1 MSRNQPPR
9 DALAVTH
16 MWVPVDAT
24 GDDFYDLGSRFGT
37 QVGVLSEVHDE
48 TGHPYVT
55 VDGAGF
61 FDPRCLRFH
70 RLQQVVP
77 GGSDDNRLAIQVLLD
92 YEAEYADVEKGDNP
106 FGQPEFFTAKNRTT
120 READSKG
127 RVALPTSHRRV
138 IDSEDDRYAVALTCR
153 SIALE
158 AADLDIPV
166 GDDVTVAGQSAPE
179 GVHFREAGSHTG
191 EPGSTTH
198 GGVTTTA
205 PSVSVGGVTFFGGA
219 AVAAAQNAIAQ
230 GGSAAD
236 AARAASAAARGLPP
250 PPLLDADNQTRE
262 RGKQGGETQAREQ
275 PPPPDLNPG
284 GSVPLLNH
292 PKGYVWSEAGRIGLL
307 GTLVA
312 PEGAG
317 GSYFPGREGTPIG
330 PLPVRHDGQFTMGPE
345 LVGRIV
351 FVSNDA
357 SQVEEGSGKAIKGE
371 MWGDRS
377 RANQDTELGLETL
390 QWRPVIRVDADLPPS
405 RPPPP
410 WTPPPWIQPPRKKK
424 KKEPP
429 KKKPPQKPGGGGKP
443 PGGGGKPPGGKPLP
457 GDGPGVSG
465 GILVGGGSFTP
476 IPVPPKRETPD
487 GSTQDGELQPV
498 ENPGAQGR
506 DYDGP
511 GEPCPNSTAGVVV
524 GTGGTM
530 VATGTPPSVSGLP
543 VIPVPGGFIEFF
555 GYPAITP
562 VPGGLMVGGE
572 QSPKPVFGLPT
583 PPGRGV
589 RVDPAPGAVP
599 RGSPVPGDDPGRIPL
614 GLPGPQ
620 GGGIRVDPAPD
631 GGVLRGRR
639 VPGDDPGRIPIGL
652 PVRPGPGI
660 GFGPP
665 LGGDDGI
672 PRGYE
677 ERLDRARRRA
687 RARRAR
693 EEYERREQERIDD
706 LEDLEER
713 ARDAGRDRLARRV
726 KRARERLEK
735 RRQKRQD
742 RRRRREEYKERKRRE
757 REERRRRREERRA
770 ERRRKREE
778 RRRRRRRERQARRE
792 RGEGRRRPPQGGYMI
807 DVSDPA
813 TEAHSIG
820 RLTEAERK
828 QLEEDRR
835 REEETRRR
843 YQEEVAG
850 FGHWNAANMPLPFFG
865 SPGGPRSLEDWAH
878 LATYQVQAMQRVV
891 NGAFGGPSYL
901 AGNIGV
907 VHRNRPGN
915 PPAGSR
921 IGAHWTA
928 LPHDPAL
935 KLRRGQ
941 TPLEVVSI
949 LEAPA
954 GTQVE
959 ACAGGVL
966 EIVREH
972 RGDGLV
978 VDHRP
983 LILLENDRSFSPDTI
998 EADLISDIQRRFY
1011 VAAGAEVTGSKLRAH
1026 YRSGESG
1033 QVFEV
1038 ARTDPERGD
1047 VIERLVHVDVED
1059 GVLVSARGITSHG
1072 SIHVWGPSSLTFHP
1086 PRGEV
1091 ELEYMLEGTPEGV
1104 LRVTGSN
1111 PEFPVTLGIDGHI
1124 TVAGD
1129 ASVGGKL
1136 FIKGS
1141 IDPTDLQLTPQRHN
1155 PIPPRAYG
1163 LWVSDGSETG
1173 TVKGGLYY
1181 ERAGIRIRLDT

>member
-9 DALAVTH
+9 DALAATH

-70 RLQQVVP
+70 HLQQVTP
-77 GGSDDNRLAIQVLLD
+77 GGADDNRLAIQVLND
-92 YEAEYADVEKGDNP
+92 YEAEYADAEKGDSP

-120 READSKG
+120 READTKG
-127 RVALPTSHRRV
+127 RVALPSSHRRV
-138 IDSEDDRYAVALTCR
+138 IDSEDDRYALALTCR
-153 SIALE
+153 SVALE
-158 AADLDIPV
+158 AAEIPVAV
-166 GDDVTVAGQSAPE
+166 GDDVTVEGQPVPE
-179 GVHFREAGSHTG
+179 GVHFREPGSSTV
-191 EPGSTTH
+191 EPGASSY

-219 AVAAAQNAIAQ
+219 AVQAARDAIAQ

-250 PPLLDADNQTRE
+250 PPPLDDNTTRE
-262 RGKQGGETQAREQ
+262 RPKPGDGTQARDK
-275 PPPPDLNPG
+275 PPEPDTNPG

-307 GTLVA
+307 GTLVV

-317 GSYFPGREGTPIG
+317 GSYFAGREGTPIG
-330 PLPVRHDGQFTMGPE
+330 PLPIRHDGQFSMGPE

-357 SQVEEGSGKAIKGE
+357 SEVPEGRGKPIKGE

-390 QWRPVIRVDADLPPS
+390 QWRPVVRVDADLPPS

-410 WTPPPWIQPPRKKK
+410 WTPPPWIDPPR
-424 KKEPP
+424 EEEEDEEEEEDDD
-429 KKKPPQKPGGGGKP
+429 KKKPPRKPTGGGKP
-443 PGGGGKPPGGKPLP
+443 PPGSKPPP

-465 GILVGGGSFTP
+465 GILVGGGGFTP
-476 IPVPPKRETPD
+476 IPVPPQRETPD
-487 GSTQDGELQPV
+487 GTTADGELQPAG
-498 ENPGAQGR
+498 NPGSQAR
-506 DYDGP
+506 DYEGP
-511 GEPCPNSTAGVVV
+511 GEPCPNSTAGVLVE
-524 GTGGTM
+524 TGGTF
-530 VATGTPPSVSGLP
+530 ATTGTRPSVGGLP

-555 GYPAITP
+555 GYPAVTP
-562 VPGGLMVGGE
+562 VPGGLIVGGE
-572 QSPKPVFGLPT
+572 ESPRPVFGLPT
-583 PPGRGV
+583 PPGRGI

-599 RGSPVPGDDPGRIPL
+599 RGTPVPGDEPGRIPL
-614 GLPGPQ
+614 GLPTPQ
-620 GGGIRVDPAPD
+620 GGGIRVDPGPD
-631 GGVLRGRR
+631 DGVPRGRR
-639 VPGDDPGRIPIGL
+639 VPGDDPGHIPLGL
-652 PVRPGPGI
+652 PVRPGPGL

-665 LGGDDGI
+665 LGGDRGI

-687 RARRAR
+687 RARQRR

-706 LEDLEER
+706 LKDLEDR
-713 ARDAGRDRLARRV
+713 ARDAGRDRLADRV
-726 KRARERLEK
+726 KRARERMER
-735 RRQKRQD
+735 RRQKREE
-742 RRRRREEYKERKRRE
+742 RRQQREEYKERKRRE
-757 REERRRRREERRA
+757 REERRQRREERRA

-778 RRRRRRRERQARRE
+778 RRRRRNREREARRE
-792 RGEGRRRPPQGGYMI
+792 RGGGRRRPPQGGYMI

-813 TEAHSIG
+813 AEARSIG
-820 RLTEAERK
+820 RLTEDERRM
-828 QLEEDRR
+828 LEEDRR
-835 REEETRRR
+835 KDEEARRR

-850 FGHWNAANMPLPFFG
+850 FGHWNAANTPLPFFG
-865 SPGGPRSLEDWAH
+865 SPGGPRSLENWAH

-928 LPHDPAL
+928 LLHEPSL

-949 LEAPA
+949 LDAPA

-966 EIVREH
+966 EVVREH

-978 VDHRP
+978 LDHRP

-998 EADLISDIQRRFY
+998 KADMISDVQRRFY

-1026 YRSGESG
+1026 FVAGERG
-1033 QVFEV
+1033 PLIEV
-1038 ARTDPERGD
+1038 ARLDPATRE
-1047 VIERLVHVDVED
+1047 VVEHLVVVDATD
-1059 GVLVSARGITSHG
+1059 GVLTTARGLVALGPVRLSQAPLVFVVPGDPEIVFTLQATSEGTLHITSG
-1072 SIHVWGPSSLTFHP
+1072 
-1086 PRGEV
+1086 
-1091 ELEYMLEGTPEGV
+1091 
-1104 LRVTGSN
+1104 N
-1111 PEFPVTLGIDGHI
+1111 PELPVTLR
-1124 TVAGD
+1124 VEGD
-1129 ASVGGKL
+1129 VSVTGDIAVKGKAT
-1136 FIKGS
+1136 IMGS
-1141 IDPTDLQLTPQRHN
+1141 LDPTDLQLSPEPQS
-1155 PIPPRAYG
+1155 PIPPLAHG
-1163 LWVSDGSETG
+1163 IWVSDGATAG

-1181 ERAGIRIRLDT
+1181 ERAGHRVRLDA

>member
-1 MSRNQPPR
+1 MRNLPPR
-9 DALAVTH
+9 DGIAATH
-16 MWVPVDAT
+16 LWVPVDAT
-24 GDDFYDLGSRFGT
+24 GDDFYSLGSRFGT
-37 QVGVLSEVHDE
+37 QVGVLHELHDE
-48 TGHPYVT
+48 TGHPYAT
-55 VDGAGF
+55 NEGAGF
-61 FDPRCLRFH
+61 FDPRSLRYH
-70 RLQQVVP
+70 RLQRQTSM
-77 GGSDDNRLAIQVLLD
+77 GDEDNRLAVQILND
-92 YEAEYADVEKGDNP
+92 YEAEYQDARTGDAP
-106 FGQPEFFTAKNRTT
+106 FGQSEYFTSLNRTT

-127 RVALPTSHRRV
+127 RVALPSSHRRV

-153 SIALE
+153 SVALE
-158 AADLDIPV
+158 AAEIEIPV
-166 GDDVTVAGQSAPE
+166 GEDVTVAGQPVPD
-179 GVHFREAGSHTG
+179 GVHFRE
-191 EPGSTTH
+191 PGSDSVAPGSSSY

-219 AVAAAQNAIAQ
+219 AVQAARNAIAQ

-250 PPLLDADNQTRE
+250 PPLLDADNQTHE
-262 RGKQGGETQAREQ
+262 RPKQGGATQAQSQ

-317 GSYFPGREGTPIG
+317 GSYFAGREGTPIG
-330 PLPVRHDGQFTMGPE
+330 PLPIRHDGQFTMGPE

-357 SQVEEGSGKAIKGE
+357 SEVEEGTGKPIKGE
-371 MWGDRS
+371 LWGDRN

-410 WTPPPWIQPPRKKK
+410 WLPPPWIQPPPKKK
-424 KKEPP
+424 KKPP

-443 PGGGGKPPGGKPLP
+443 PGSGKPPGDKPEP
-457 GDGPGVSG
+457 GDGPGLSG
-465 GILVGGGSFTP
+465 GILVGGGAFTP

-487 GSTQDGELQPV
+487 GSVQDGELQPV
-498 ENPGAQGR
+498 GNPGSQTR

-511 GEPCPNSTAGVVV
+511 GEPCPNSTAGVLV

-530 VATGTPPSVSGLP
+530 VATGTPPSVGGLP

-562 VPGGLMVGGE
+562 VPGGLIVGGE
-572 QSPKPVFGLPT
+572 ESPKPIFGLPT

-589 RVDPAPGAVP
+589 RVDPAPGPVP
-599 RGSPVPGDDPGRIPL
+599 HGAPVPGDDPGRIPL

-620 GGGIRVDPAPD
+620 GGGIRVDPGPD
-631 GGVLRGRR
+631 DGVPRGRR
-639 VPGDDPGRIPIGL
+639 VPGDDQGRIPLGL
-652 PVRPGPGI
+652 PVRPGGPGI

-687 RARRAR
+687 RARQAR
-693 EEYERREQERIDD
+693 EEYERREQERIDE
-706 LEDLEER
+706 LKDLEER

-726 KRARERLEK
+726 QRARERMER

-742 RRRRREEYKERKRRE
+742 RRQRREDYRERKRRE

-770 ERRRKREE
+770 ERRRKRDE
-778 RRRRRRRERQARRE
+778 RRRRRARERQARRE
-792 RGEGRRRPPQGGYMI
+792 RGDGPSRPPQGGYMI

-813 TEAHSIG
+813 AEAHSIG
-820 RLTEAERK
+820 RLTESERK

-921 IGAHWTA
+921 IGVHWTA
-928 LPHDPAL
+928 FPHEPLL
-935 KLRRGQ
+935 KITRGQ
-941 TPLEVVSI
+941 APLEVISV

-954 GTQVE
+954 GTVVDG
-959 ACAGGVL
+959 CAGGVL
-966 EIVREH
+966 EVVREH
-972 RGDGLV
+972 RGEGLV
-978 VDHRP
+978 LDHRP
-983 LILLENDRSFSPDTI
+983 LILLENARSNSPSTVR
-998 EADLISDIQRRFY
+998 ADMISDVARRFY
-1011 VAAGAEVTGSKLRAH
+1011 VAAGAEVTGSKLRA
-1026 YRSGESG
+1026 YCRPGEAG
-1033 QVFEV
+1033 KVLEIG
-1038 ARTDPERGD
+1038 RTDPETGE
-1047 VIERLVHVDVED
+1047 VVEHLVFVDLAD
-1059 GVLVSARGITSHG
+1059 GVLVAR
-1072 SIHVWGPSSLTFHP
+1072 
-1086 PRGEV
+1086 RGV
-1091 ELEYMLEGTPEGV
+1091 LSKAPIRLEGEASIVLAPQPAEIDVTFAIEATPDATV
-1104 LRVTGSN
+1104 RIGSSN
-1111 PEFPVTLGIDGHI
+1111 EEIPVRLEVQGSLG
-1124 TVAGD
+1124 VAGD
-1129 ASVGGKL
+1129 ALIGGKL
-1136 FIKGS
+1136 FVAGS
-1141 IDPTDLQLTPQRHN
+1141 IDPTDLQLTPQPRN
-1155 PIPPRAYG
+1155 PVPMAAHG
-1163 LWVSDGSETG
+1163 LWVSDGTEPG

-1181 ERAGIRIRLDT
+1181 ERGGKRIRLDTP

>member
-1 MSRNQPPR
+1 VSRNQPPR
-9 DALAVTH
+9 DALAATH

-24 GDDFYDLGSRFGT
+24 GDDFYALGSRFGT

-70 RLQQVVP
+70 RLQQVTP
-77 GGSDDNRLAIQVLLD
+77 GGADDNRLGIQVLND
-92 YEAEYADVEKGDNP
+92 YEAEYADAEKGDSP
-106 FGQPEFFTAKNRTT
+106 FGQPEFFTSKNRTT
-120 READSKG
+120 READTKG
-127 RVALPTSHRRV
+127 RVALPSSHRRV
-138 IDSEDDRYAVALTCR
+138 IDSEDDRYALALTCR
-153 SIALE
+153 SVALE
-158 AADLDIPV
+158 AAEIPVAV
-166 GDDVTVAGQSAPE
+166 GDDVTVEGHPVPE
-179 GVHFREAGSHTG
+179 GVQFREPGSSTV
-191 EPGSTTH
+191 EPGSTSY

-219 AVAAAQNAIAQ
+219 AVQAARDAIAQ

-250 PPLLDADNQTRE
+250 PPLLDDNTTRE
-262 RGKQGGETQAREQ
+262 RPKNGDGTQARDK
-275 PPPPDLNPG
+275 PPEPDTNPG

-307 GTLVA
+307 GTLVV

-317 GSYFPGREGTPIG
+317 GSYFAGREGTPIG
-330 PLPVRHDGQFTMGPE
+330 PLPIRHDGQFSMGPE

-357 SQVEEGSGKAIKGE
+357 SEVSEGRGKPIKGE

-390 QWRPVIRVDADLPPS
+390 QWRPVVRVDADLPPS

-410 WTPPPWIQPPRKKK
+410 WTPPPWIDPPR
-424 KKEPP
+424 EEEEEDEEEEDD
-429 KKKPPQKPGGGGKP
+429 KKKPPLKPTGGGKP
-443 PGGGGKPPGGKPLP
+443 PPGSKPPP

-465 GILVGGGSFTP
+465 GILVGGGGFTP
-476 IPVPPKRETPD
+476 IPVPPQRETPD
-487 GSTQDGELQPV
+487 GDTSDGELQPV
-498 ENPGAQGR
+498 GNPGSQAR
-506 DYDGP
+506 DYEGP
-511 GEPCPNSTAGVVV
+511 GEPCPNSTAGVLVE
-524 GTGGTM
+524 TGGTF
-530 VATGTPPSVSGLP
+530 VTTGTRPSVGGLP

-555 GYPAITP
+555 GYPAVTP
-562 VPGGLMVGGE
+562 VPGGLIVGGE
-572 QSPKPVFGLPT
+572 ESPRPVFGLPT
-583 PPGRGV
+583 PPGRGI

-599 RGSPVPGDDPGRIPL
+599 RGTPVPGDEPGHIPL
-614 GLPGPQ
+614 GLPSPQ
-620 GGGIRVDPAPD
+620 GGGIRVDPGPD
-631 GGVLRGRR
+631 DGVPRGRR
-639 VPGDDPGRIPIGL
+639 VPGDDPGHIPLGL
-652 PVRPGPGI
+652 PIRPGPGL

-665 LGGDDGI
+665 LGDDRGI

-687 RARRAR
+687 RARQRR

-706 LEDLEER
+706 LKDLEDR
-713 ARDAGRDRLARRV
+713 ARDAGRDRLADRV
-726 KRARERLEK
+726 KRARERMER
-735 RRQKRQD
+735 RRQKREE
-742 RRRRREEYKERKRRE
+742 RRQQREEYKERKRRE
-757 REERRRRREERRA
+757 REERRQRREERRA

-778 RRRRRRRERQARRE
+778 RRRRRNRERQAQRE
-792 RGEGRRRPPQGGYMI
+792 RGGGRRRRRPPQGGYMI

-813 TEAHSIG
+813 AEAHSIG
-820 RLTEAERK
+820 RLTEEERRM
-828 QLEEDRR
+828 LEEDRR
-835 REEETRRR
+835 KDEEARRR

-928 LPHDPAL
+928 LPLEPAL

-941 TPLEVVSI
+941 TPLEVISI
-949 LEAPA
+949 LDAPA

-959 ACAGGVL
+959 AIGGGVL
-966 EIVREH
+966 EVVREH
-972 RGDGLV
+972 RGDGLTI
-978 VDHRP
+978 DHRP
-983 LILLENDRSFSPDTI
+983 LILLENDRALSPGTI
-998 EADLISDIQRRFY
+998 KADMISDVQRRFY

-1026 YRSGESG
+1026 YLSGERGS
-1033 QVFEV
+1033 VFEV
-1038 ARTDPERGD
+1038 SRLDPATRE
-1047 VIERLVHVDVED
+1047 VVEHLVAVDAAD
-1059 GVLVSARGITSHG
+1059 GVLTTARGL
-1072 SIHVWGPSSLTFHP
+1072 VARGPIKLSQAPLVFAVP
-1086 PRGEV
+1086 GDP
-1091 ELEYMLEGTPEGV
+1091 ELVFTLQVTKAGA
-1104 LRVTGSN
+1104 LRLASAN
-1111 PEFPVTLGIDGHI
+1111 PELPVTLQVEGHVSVSGDVAVEGKASI
-1124 TVAGD
+1124 T
-1129 ASVGGKL
+1129 
-1136 FIKGS
+1136 GS
-1141 IDPTDLQLTPQRHN
+1141 LDPSDLQLTPQRVN
-1155 PIPPRAYG
+1155 PIPPAAHG
-1163 LWVSDGSETG
+1163 IWVSDGTEAG
-1173 TVKGGLYY
+1173 TIKGALYY
-1181 ERAGIRIRLDT
+1181 QRAGKRVRLDS